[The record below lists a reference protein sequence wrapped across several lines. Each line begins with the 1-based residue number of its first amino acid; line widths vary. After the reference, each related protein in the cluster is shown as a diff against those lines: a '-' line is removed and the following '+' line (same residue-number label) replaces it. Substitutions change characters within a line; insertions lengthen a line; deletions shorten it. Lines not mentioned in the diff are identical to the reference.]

1 MFKLFWEKQLERWP
15 VADFPYTVCALS
27 RFSHIQQSATL
38 VGCSPPG
45 SSAQGISQA
54 RITGVI
60 RPFYHQGSFPI
71 QGPNLF
77 LSSPAME
84 GGSFDTSATW
94 EAPKWLAYS
103 HLLKSFLIIFQKAI
117 FPNAKTC
124 IPITPFPKEH
134 TQAVDKACRVLSF
147 YHTNVSVLLDYRQQ
161 QGSSRFIF
169 PVDHVVHLPNAVP

>member
-1 MFKLFWEKQLERWP
+1 M
-15 VADFPYTVCALS
+15 CALS

-38 VGCSPPG
+38 VDFSPPG
-45 SSAQGISQA
+45 SSAQVISQA

-60 RPFYHQGSFPI
+60 CPFYHQGIFPI

-77 LSSPAME
+77 LLSPAME
-84 GGSFDTSATW
+84 GGSFTTSATW
-94 EAPKWLAYS
+94 EAPKWLTYS

-134 TQAVDKACRVLSF
+134 AQAVDNACRVLSF
-147 YHTNVSVLLDYRQQ
+147 YHTNVLLDYCQ

-169 PVDHVVHLPNAVP
+169 PVDHIVHLPNAVP